1 MQKEEAKKRAEE
13 LRAVLRYH
21 ADKYYNQD
29 APEIDDYEY
38 DGMMNELKRIE
49 KDFPE
54 LVTQDSP
61 TQKIIGEVSALF
73 EPVRHEVQMGSLQDV
88 FSEEEV
94 LDFDRRVRA
103 VLPAVLY
110 YRKHRT
116 KRGAAIDIVLGCITL
131 VIVAIFTNIYL
142 IFPAYIH
149 LYGMNWDAII
159 DICNKVNPYITSIPT
174 FVLFSV
180 VPFNIISGSVIG
192 FITMLLYKKISVPL
206 KKMIMA

>member
-1 MQKEEAKKRAEE
+1 MQRQKVRSLTLAAM
-13 LRAVLRYH
+13 LGAIAFILMFFSFSVPVLSPF
-21 ADKYYNQD
+21 ADF
-29 APEIDDYEY
+29 
-38 DGMMNELKRIE
+38 
-49 KDFPE
+49 DFSYLPE
-54 LVTQDSP
+54 LIGGFILGP
-61 TQKIIGEVSALF
+61 AGALEIIGVKILLKLVFKGTSSMF
-73 EPVRHEVQMGSLQDV
+73 TGEVQKFLLS
-88 FSEEEV
+88 
-94 LDFDRRVRA
+94 A
-103 VLPAVLY
+103 AYVLPAVLY

-116 KRGAAIDIVLGCITL
+116 KRGAAIGIVLGCITL
-131 VIVAIFTNIYL
+131 VVVAIFTNIYL

-206 KKMIMA
+206 KKMITA

>member
-1 MQKEEAKKRAEE
+1 MQRQSVRKLTLAAM
-13 LRAVLRYH
+13 LGAVAFILMFFSFSVPVLSPF
-21 ADKYYNQD
+21 ADF
-29 APEIDDYEY
+29 
-38 DGMMNELKRIE
+38 
-49 KDFPE
+49 DFSYLPE
-54 LVTQDSP
+54 LIGGFILGP
-61 TQKIIGEVSALF
+61 AGALEIIGVKILLKLVFKGTSSMF
-73 EPVRHEVQMGSLQDV
+73 TGEVQKFLLS
-88 FSEEEV
+88 
-94 LDFDRRVRA
+94 A
-103 VLPAVLY
+103 AYVLPAVLY

-116 KRGAAIDIVLGCITL
+116 KCGAAIGIVLGCITL

-180 VPFNIISGSVIG
+180 VPFNIISGSVIC

-206 KKMIMA
+206 KKMIMS